1 MEIKATSKINIG
13 LHVHNKRSD
22 GFHNI
27 STLFQEIDLCDTIKI
42 LEDKKFSCTTDCGTI
57 MEKDNFGTKAF
68 NIIKVQYPDIPN
80 VRISIKKTVPTN
92 AGLGGGSS
100 NGTAVLV
107 GLNNLFKLELSN
119 QKLSEMASEIS
130 SDSAF
135 FVNGG
140 LQFGS
145 QRGEALDTIQNIKI
159 PKHILLVHPSIKIST
174 KEAFGHLKNHLLNE
188 NMDIN
193 LSQLLRELNN
203 YSFNSKLFKND
214 FEMYVFETH
223 PEIGAIKLKILDFG
237 AKYASLLVR
246 VRLCLE
252 YFPQKKI
259 CLKPNLS
266 SVPNTQLTM

>member
-1 MEIKATSKINIG
+1 MCIRDS
-13 LHVHNKRSD
+13 NKRGD

-27 STLFQEIDLCDTIKI
+27 STLFQEIDLCDTIKMI
-42 LEDKKFSCTTDCGTI
+42 EDKKFSCTTDCGTI

-68 NIIKVQYPDIPN
+68 NMIKAQHPDIPN

-100 NGTAVLV
+100 NGTAVLA

-145 QRGEALDTIQNIKI
+145 QRGEALDAIQNLSLI
-159 PKHILLVHPSIKIST
+159 HI
-174 KEAFGHLKNHLLNE
+174 
-188 NMDIN
+188 
-193 LSQLLRELNN
+193 
-203 YSFNSKLFKND
+203 
-214 FEMYVFETH
+214 
-223 PEIGAIKLKILDFG
+223 
-237 AKYASLLVR
+237 
-246 VRLCLE
+246 
-252 YFPQKKI
+252 
-259 CLKPNLS
+259 
-266 SVPNTQLTM
+266 